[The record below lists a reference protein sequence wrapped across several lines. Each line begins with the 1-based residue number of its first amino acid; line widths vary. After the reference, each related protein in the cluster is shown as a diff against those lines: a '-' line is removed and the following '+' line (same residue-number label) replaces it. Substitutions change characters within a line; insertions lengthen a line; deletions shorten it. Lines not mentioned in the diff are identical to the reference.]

1 MTGPIEM
8 LNNLSYGGGDIFSLD
23 LFSILKIPIILTLL
37 GNILFSTLLFLRV
50 RILADTFKTP
60 QNKIVKMLMGVHILV
75 VIVGTLLSLLF
86 VILT

>member
-1 MTGPIEM
+1 MNPIEI
-8 LNNLSYGGGDIFSLD
+8 LNNLSFGSGDIFSLNI
-23 LFSILKIPIILTLL
+23 LSILKIPIILTLL

-60 QNKIVKMLMGVHILV
+60 QNKIVKIVVGVHTVI